1 MNNNISESDIREVY
15 DLISQAKMCSSLKAV
30 KEYTTRL
37 RFMANY
43 FPSPMNIKLC
53 EICSCLESYCN
64 QRSDTEWA
72 RTNLNNAVG
81 TFDAMVRKARSG
93 E

>member
-1 MNNNISESDIREVY
+1 MSNNFSENDIREVN
-15 DLISQAKMCSSLKAV
+15 DIIRQAKMCSSQKAV
-30 KEYTTRL
+30 KEYTARL

-43 FPSPMNIKLC
+43 FPAPMNIKLC
-53 EICSCLESYCN
+53 EVCSCLESYCN

-72 RTNLNNAVG
+72 LTNLNNAVS
-81 TFDAMVRKARSG
+81 TFNDIARKARSG